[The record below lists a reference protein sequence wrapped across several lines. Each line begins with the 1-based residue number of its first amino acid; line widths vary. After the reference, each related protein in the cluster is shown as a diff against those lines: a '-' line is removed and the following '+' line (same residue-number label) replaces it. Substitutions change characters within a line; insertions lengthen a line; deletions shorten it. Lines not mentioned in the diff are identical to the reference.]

1 MNFAANL
8 NLVQLTKIGCA
19 CVCPLVAAC
28 RVSTLPC
35 TLLYSALLRSS
46 LRHPAC
52 CDSCCLASFGLV
64 GLCQVCGIPL
74 VAIVAVG
81 IYRHSTLW
89 RFASWVLYSFLLC
102 GIPLV
107 HVAFRIWPRPVANAE
122 FLTVARRLATWKG
135 EGKGGSQGERRG
147 EGRRQGRRQG
157 QEATATAATLM
168 AVRCNS
174 GGCGSPCGWWCLF
187 LRLLRK
193 RAQEGR
199 SSLLLLAA
207 RDVLALAYG
216 S

>member
-1 MNFAANL
+1 MQRASDEQLEALKQFDAATIFN
-8 NLVQLTKIGCA
+8 
-19 CVCPLVAAC
+19 
-28 RVSTLPC
+28 
-35 TLLYSALLRSS
+35 
-46 LRHPAC
+46 
-52 CDSCCLASFGLV
+52 
-64 GLCQVCGIPL
+64 
-74 VAIVAVG
+74 AIV
-81 IYRHSTLW
+81 
-89 RFASWVLYSFLLC
+89 
-102 GIPLV
+102 
-107 HVAFRIWPRPVANAE
+107 
-122 FLTVARRLATWKG
+122 